1 MTLTG
6 LYGTAALCGTGS
18 TMSLFIG
25 SLAFE
30 KTGAINLIDER
41 LEIILGSTLSG
52 IVRYLILKFEFR
64 KTEPTLGIKK
74 GT

>member
-1 MTLTG
+1 
-6 LYGTAALCGTGS
+6 
-18 TMSLFIG
+18 
-25 SLAFE
+25 
-30 KTGAINLIDER
+30 